1 VSVTATSL
9 APSAGALTPDNY
21 TFLQEHLY
29 RNSGIVLDKDK
40 SYLIEARLLP
50 IVAKRRL
57 GTLNDLCTLLRLNIA
72 DPVHREVVDAM
83 TINETLFFRD
93 PAMWQAMK
101 TTILPELVESRK
113 QSRRLRFW
121 SAASSSGQEAYSL
134 SMLLHEMGL
143 AGWDVQILGT
153 DISSRMVE
161 RARTGLYSQLEV
173 NRGLPAS
180 YLVKYFTHQSLDWQV
195 GHEIK
200 SWVRFEQLDL
210 RQSLRSLGPFDVVF
224 CRNVLIYFDLPT
236 KQRILRDIRGT
247 IFRGGCLVL
256 GSAETTLSVDDSFQR
271 RSLGQASFHQVN

>member
-1 VSVTATSL
+1 MSVSATSL
-9 APSAGALTPDNY
+9 APSPTELTPDNY
-21 TFLQEHLY
+21 SFLQEHIY
-29 RNSGIVLDKDK
+29 RNSGIVLDKGK

-57 GTLNDLCTLLRLNIA
+57 GTLNNLCTLLRVNMA

-93 PAMWQAMK
+93 PAVWQALK

-113 QSRRLRFW
+113 QIRRLRLW

-153 DISSRMVE
+153 DISSRIVE

-173 NRGLPAS
+173 NRGLPAG
-180 YLVKYFTHQSLDWQV
+180 YLVKYFTRQSLDWQLRPEV
-195 GHEIK
+195 K

-210 RQSLRSLGPFDVVF
+210 RQSLRGLGPFDIVL

-256 GSAETTLSVDDSFQR
+256 GSAETTLSIDDNFQR
-271 RSLGQASFHQVN
+271 RSLGLATFHQVN